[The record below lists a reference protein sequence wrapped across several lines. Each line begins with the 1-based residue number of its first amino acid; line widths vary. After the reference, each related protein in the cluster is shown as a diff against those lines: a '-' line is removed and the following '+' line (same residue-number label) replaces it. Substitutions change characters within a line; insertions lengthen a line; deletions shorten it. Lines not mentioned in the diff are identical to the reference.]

1 MSDVLINLYDDELS
15 ELILDE
21 ELFSPTTTDNF
32 WNLGEIID
40 TANTSLD
47 MTRDFFQ
54 NASFVDLHIF
64 DENDNFIITLNS
76 GKPLLQLPSS
86 GKYYFGDYHYHNGT
100 YMVGK
105 KHSVYSHETLKII
118 KDRQINPYPFNPI
131 EMQSNDTNKS
141 KYAIK
146 LSEVF
151 QVLKNIEN
159 FNLQVDKKYKIKYAV
174 FGDVLLQLA
183 TQIHFSAGEAD
194 TEVSGDDE
202 GTGGS
207 F

>member
-1 MSDVLINLYDDELS
+1 METLINIYDDELS

-21 ELFSPTTTDNF
+21 EQFTPTTTENF
-32 WNLGEIID
+32 WNLGEVIGGD
-40 TANTSLD
+40 TETTINS
-47 MTRDFFQ
+47 FQ

-105 KHSVYSHETLKII
+105 KHSVYSHEALTII

-131 EMQSNDTNKS
+131 EMQANDTKKS

-183 TQIHFSAGEAD
+183 TQIHFAGGQTAEEDIVDSA
-194 TEVSGDDE
+194 DE
-202 GTGGS
+202 GGGGGL
-207 F
+207 